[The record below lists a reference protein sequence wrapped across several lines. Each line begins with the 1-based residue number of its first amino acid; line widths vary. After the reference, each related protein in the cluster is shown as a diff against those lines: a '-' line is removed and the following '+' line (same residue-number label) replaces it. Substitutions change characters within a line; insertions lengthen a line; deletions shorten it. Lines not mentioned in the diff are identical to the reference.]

1 MLAFAS
7 PILYLCV
14 NSYMD
19 KETKGTIQTYRR
31 ATYSGDLDLSH
42 GRVIGMAKYAA
53 ELFLDSPVQ
62 HFVSTFLYFYH
73 VAPKLENPVTVSA
86 WGDSITVH
94 PGQGRLLAS
103 YFRKDKTI
111 PALLIPLHQSS
122 IEDQLLNDVSY
133 NMKPFNKKVYTYKS
147 AYHDGVSTSA
157 FKKYFHPT
165 ETRLEYE
172 NEKINLLSNLVTD
185 VHGTIEWRFKDRN
198 SLKLGSS
205 KSDVIIE
212 CDAEGFYESVAHLAF
227 NDFNES
233 NKFKII

>member
-1 MLAFAS
+1 
-7 PILYLCV
+7 
-14 NSYMD
+14 MD

-133 NMKPFNKKVYTYKS
+133 NMKQFNKKVYTYKS
-147 AYHDGVSTSA
+147 AYHDGISTAA
-157 FKKYFHPT
+157 FKKYFYPT
-165 ETRLEYE
+165 QHRLDYE
-172 NEKINLLSNLVTD
+172 DEKLSLLSKLVTD
-185 VHGTIEWRFKDRN
+185 VHGTIKWQFTDRDAI
-198 SLKLGSS
+198 KLGDGRP
-205 KSDVIIE
+205 DVNIA
-212 CDAEGFYESVAHLAF
+212 CDAEGFYQSVVNLAF
-227 NDFNES
+227 NHYDKSE
-233 NKFKII
+233 KFKII